1 MTQKRQLPEQI
12 ASHTYKKQLQPPKE
26 DFKAIEKKVEQTEQA
41 ANERAGAVEPV
52 EQRLPP
58 THAGEPASKQEAQV
72 GAKMVPARSASKQEV
87 QSSNREP
94 AETAVARPRQRIVT
108 YPKTDPSTAW
118 NAFAQRQ
125 ERRRRAVI
133 RQRSKT
139 YVQLE
144 ARTYART
151 GSWATG
157 ERTRNGM
164 RRPLPTH
171 RRSPVPTRSGR
182 NGSRRGWFWKL
193 LGVVAGL
200 IGLGLATNFVFTST
214 AFRIEQVNVVGTHND
229 ALISSIQRMGMQGQ
243 NIFLVNVPDLKEQIE
258 ALPLVSSASLSK
270 QWPNQLT
277 VTVKE
282 RIPALLWQTPQ
293 GTYSIDSQG
302 VVIAPV
308 NGTSGLDN
316 LKVVVAGMNT
326 NTGKNKGQGSTND
339 SGNMPP
345 LRAGMHLNAAE
356 ISFALAVFK
365 SLPQVTGINTFKL
378 RYDGTMYPDTTSGPW
393 TPGSRGS
400 FVVESPDGW
409 IAYLGNAADA
419 NPLEN
424 KLIAL
429 QQILLLSQKQGQ
441 HLATIDVRYGLHPVY
456 TVAMR

>member
-12 ASHTYKKQLQPPKE
+12 ASHTYKKHPPKE
-26 DFKAIEKKVEQTEQA
+26 GFKAIEKQVGQAEQA
-41 ANERAGAVEPV
+41 ANERGGVEEQSLPPVRSGEPV
-52 EQRLPP
+52 
-58 THAGEPASKQEAQV
+58 SKQEAQV
-72 GAKMVPARSASKQEV
+72 GAGRVPARSANKQEA
-87 QSSNREP
+87 QISNRESAEP
-94 AETAVARPRQRIVT
+94 AATARPRQRIVT
-108 YPKTDPSTAW
+108 YPTDPSTAW

-125 ERRRRAVI
+125 ERRRRVAA

-139 YVQLE
+139 YIRLE

-171 RRSPVPTRSGR
+171 RRSPIPTRSGR
-182 NGSRRGWFWKL
+182 NGARRGWFWKL

-229 ALISSIQRMGMQGQ
+229 VLISSIQRMGMQGQ

-308 NGTSGLDN
+308 NGTTGLDH
-316 LKVVVAGMNT
+316 LKIVVAGMNT
-326 NTGKNKGQGSTND
+326 NTGKNKGQGSTIA
-339 SGNMPP
+339 SGNVQP
-345 LRAGMHLNAAE
+345 LRTGMHLNAAE

-424 KLIAL
+424 RLIAL
-429 QQILLLSQKQGQ
+429 QQILLLSQKEGQ
-441 HLATIDVRYGLHPVY
+441 RLATIDVRYGLHPVY